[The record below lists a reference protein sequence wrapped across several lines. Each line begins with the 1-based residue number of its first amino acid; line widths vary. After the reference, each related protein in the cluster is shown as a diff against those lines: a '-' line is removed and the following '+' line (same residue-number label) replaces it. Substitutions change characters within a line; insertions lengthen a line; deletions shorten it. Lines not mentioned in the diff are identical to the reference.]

1 MKKRLMIAVPVVLI
15 ALVAAALF
23 TRSRESI
30 YVGTIE
36 VTKVDISPRVASVIA
51 TRPASEGMV
60 FKQGDRLFTL
70 ACEDIAVQREKLAS
84 EYRRA
89 ERLRS
94 AGTVS
99 DEIYEKVKAAHDDN
113 ELKTIWCDVRS
124 PLAATVLTTYHEVG
138 EWVTPGVKVLTL
150 GDLNDVWAFVYVDQ
164 PMLATLKLGQEVEG
178 FLPEVKQH
186 VKGQIIQIND
196 EAEFTPKNV
205 QTRAE
210 RTRLVF
216 GIKIRF
222 DNSTGVLKPGMPI
235 EVAFAKGR

>member
-1 MKKRLMIAVPVVLI
+1 MKKRLMIAVPLLLI
-15 ALVAAALF
+15 ALVAAILL

-51 TRPASEGMV
+51 TRPASEGLL
-60 FKQGDRLFTL
+60 FKRGEQLFTL
-70 ACEDIAVQREKLAS
+70 ACEDIAVQREKLVS
-84 EYRRA
+84 EFRRA
-89 ERLRS
+89 ERLRGV
-94 AGTVS
+94 GTVS
-99 DEIYEKVKAAHDDN
+99 DEAYEKVKAAHDEN

-124 PLAATVLTTYHEVG
+124 PLDATVLTTYHEVG

-164 PMLATLKLGQEVEG
+164 PMLSRLKLGEQVEG
-178 FLPEVKQH
+178 YLPEVKRY
-186 VKGQIIQIND
+186 VKGTIIQIND

-205 QTRAE
+205 QTRSE

-222 DNSTGVLKPGMPI
+222 DNSTGILKPGMPI
-235 EVAFAKGR
+235 EVAFAQGR